1 MLPDEENRT
10 LSIAGMMKEWLEGII
25 FPRRAK
31 KEIFSHCSCWEVREM
46 LQHNVLSICGALPAF
61 Q

>member
-10 LSIAGMMKEWLEGII
+10 LSIAGMMKERLEGII

-46 LQHNVLSICGALPAF
+46 LQHNVLSIYGALPAF